1 MALFDIENP
10 NTGAVITVE
19 HDQAP
24 TQDEA
29 AAIIAQTSA
38 PAAAIPV
45 QPTAE
50 QAFAKKYTAE
60 QQQPLLSKVGNIASI
75 GPNLIASLVEQA
87 VKGAQGAGELLGAG
101 TVNRREATRNAYQTG
116 LEALAR
122 PTYDVLNAVRQ
133 AIRYGADNPTSVGTA
148 MRAVTN
154 PLGSIA
160 PLIQSLQARTPS
172 SDEVSQVFKRELE
185 NKAFDE
191 VRETPIAP
199 EIFGKANIPLAEAL
213 PLVPVVPGAAGVA
226 VKIGTKA
233 AKGVGATAAKV
244 ASRGLFKAP
253 LEDVVTKTLGI
264 TAQEGSGEL
273 VPVLKSRIL
282 EATGKAPTNAAQAIA
297 AAGKTEDFLINKTVD
312 ALKVADQQGLQMS
325 KQAMLQNA
333 EDAIRKAQPTI
344 PQAEVDAALQPFRDR
359 LPDTITP
366 SQGQKLLVEQNNF
379 LDSVF
384 GDTGIPARKTKGN
397 ASVTARLGIADSMS
411 NQLDDLYRAASGLDE
426 SPYRDWGQ
434 VRDAKTGLNEQIISA
449 QRTQAGK
456 VPGGKG
462 VPVTKTGLGSK
473 ALKTMARPFVPREI
487 EAIDN
492 GVQRIFKD
500 AQGTPAPGPI
510 DPAAQQALIQKYTPQ
525 PPTTPPAPP
534 PVGPAPAPVGP
545 APAPVAPAPQA
556 ATIPPATLQAIITQS
571 LARPPVAAVAPSQLS
586 GVITRGAAPVVAP
599 VAVANDLETAIQAA
613 INNLPREYNG
623 LTPEVKRRI
632 AIQVVEGNTQPAQQA
647 LVKETINR
655 PVRNAIGTQPVQP
668 APVATP
674 EPITVPKPVQAAPSQ
689 VVESTVAPKGVPPD
703 RSIKIGRGQWGQVD
717 VEFPDALHKYIYRL
731 ASGSSIADEAI
742 ASKLGVSRQEART
755 IAMNYRNRIIAETQ
769 GLSEGSLYKA
779 PAYDQFTGEP
789 PAPKLTLAQER
800 REASNYTGKPVKVG
814 GESGKVQGVAFGKV
828 KVKLD
833 SGKTVRVDSGEI
845 QAP

>member
-38 PAAAIPV
+38 PAAAIPE

-172 SDEVSQVFKRELE
+172 SDEVSQAFKRELE

-191 VRETPIAP
+191 VRATPIAP

-213 PLVPVVPGAAGVA
+213 PLVPAIPGVA
-226 VKIGTKA
+226 SIAAKVGTKA
-233 AKGVGATAAKV
+233 TQGLSATGAKM
-244 ASRGLFKAP
+244 ASRGVFSAP

-282 EATGKAPTNAAQAIA
+282 EATGKAPTNAAQAMA
-297 AAGKTEDFLINKTVD
+297 AAEKTEDFLINKTVD
-312 ALKVADQQGLQMS
+312 ALKVSNQQGLEMS

-333 EDAIRKAQPTI
+333 EDALRKAQPTI
-344 PQAEVDAALQPFRDR
+344 PQAELDAALQPFRDR

-366 SQGQKLLVEQNNF
+366 SQGQKLLVEQNNL

-434 VRDAKTGLNEQIISA
+434 IRDAKTGLNEQIISA

-462 VPVTKTGLGSK
+462 VPVTKTGLGTK
-473 ALKTMARPFVPREI
+473 ALKKVARPFVPREI
-487 EAIDN
+487 EAIDD
-492 GVQRIFKD
+492 GVRRIFKE

-534 PVGPAPAPVGP
+534 PVGP

-599 VAVANDLETAIQAA
+599 VAVANDLETAIQTA
-613 INNLPREYNG
+613 INKLPKEYSNL
-623 LTPEVKRRI
+623 TDEVKRRI

-655 PVRNAIGTQPVQP
+655 PLKE
-668 APVATP
+668 APNRFKQKKGAMDVFGKSARPT
-674 EPITVPKPVQAAPSQ
+674 EGRFAPD
-689 VVESTVAPKGVPPD
+689 EL
-703 RSIKIGRGQWGQVD
+703 IIN
-717 VEFPDALHKYIYRL
+717 RL
-731 ASGSSIADEAI
+731 ASEPSGKFL
-742 ASKLGVSRQEART
+742 KLGTPEAWFGISHDAKKGFQVEFKDT
-755 IAMNYRNRIIAETQ
+755 
-769 GLSEGSLYKA
+769 
-779 PAYDQFTGEP
+779 
-789 PAPKLTLAQER
+789 
-800 REASNYTGKPVKVG
+800 VKTFPH
-814 GESGKVQGVAFGKV
+814 ESGWKNKAEAAREVEFFMYKMMGQGGYGAPSDFSRFGKWGV
-828 KVKLD
+828 NGGPPPE
-833 SGKTVRVDSGEI
+833 SI
-845 QAP
+845 PQ